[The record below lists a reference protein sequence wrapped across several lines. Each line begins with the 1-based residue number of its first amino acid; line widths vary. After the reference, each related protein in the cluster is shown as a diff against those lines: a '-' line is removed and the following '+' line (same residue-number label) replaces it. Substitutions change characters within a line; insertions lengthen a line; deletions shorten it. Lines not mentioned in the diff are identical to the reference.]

1 MNNNRRVYD
10 STLLTNS
17 RVYQIDRTLYQYLYK
32 TGTIQHPRVSL
43 SPSGW
48 TTKEG

>member
-1 MNNNRRVYD
+1 MSNLNRVYD

-17 RVYQIDRTLYQYLYK
+17 KVYQIDRTLYQYLYK
-32 TGTIQHPRVSL
+32 TGTIQHPRVPL
-43 SPSGW
+43 STSGR